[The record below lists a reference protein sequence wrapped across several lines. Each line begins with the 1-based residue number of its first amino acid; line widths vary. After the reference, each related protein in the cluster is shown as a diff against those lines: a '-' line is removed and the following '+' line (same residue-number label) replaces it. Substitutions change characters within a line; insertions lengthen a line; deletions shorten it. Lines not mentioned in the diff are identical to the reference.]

1 MNTRTPT
8 TFMHENR
15 DLFKVAFENHQA
27 GRLGEAEGL
36 YRSVLRVDPSHTDAL
51 HLLGV
56 VAHQSGRHQLAVE
69 LIQQAIAINENNHLY
84 HSNLGAS
91 QLAMGRLG
99 DAIASCQRAVELA
112 PNYAAA
118 QFNLARAYQAAGEIT
133 AAEAGYRRTLQVDPR
148 HAESRL
154 NLGNLLFDR
163 GEIQS
168 AIVEFR
174 ASVHCNPNFAYA
186 HYNLGNA
193 LLEIGQTDEAIA
205 CLQTTIKLKPDYAEA
220 YNNLGNAYRSRD
232 QLDEARTFFSTA
244 CRLNPQH
251 AIAHNNRGSVLQS
264 QGYLAEAFSAYT
276 RSQQIAPA
284 DAATHSNALVAA
296 NYLREQTPQ
305 ELFQRHCNW
314 TEQHAVDYPPRQFRN
329 AADPQR
335 RLRIGYSSPD
345 FRTHPVAYFFLPL
358 LQQHDRAAVEVTCYN
373 NAPRPDRMTAQ
384 IEAGADRWRD
394 VRRWSDEQMVQA
406 VIADE
411 IDILVDLAGHT
422 AHNRLQVFAQK
433 PAPVQVSYLGYPN
446 TTGLPAI
453 DYRITDRIADPA
465 GEAQTH
471 SETLIP
477 LPGPFCCYA
486 PPKFN
491 VEVRPLP
498 VDHKG
503 YVTFGSLHNLAK
515 LNPYVV
521 ETWSAVLRSVP
532 QSRLLIARSTLSQ
545 SSAERLSAEFVEQGI
560 AAGRIDF
567 RQLST
572 AEGSYLRVYDEIDV
586 ILDAFPWS
594 GHTTTCEALWMGV
607 PVLTLRGNRHA
618 GRMGASLLTYMELNE
633 WIAESRADYVSQA
646 AILAADVA
654 SLHALRGSL
663 RDRLLMSP
671 LCDARRYAANI
682 EDAYRTMW
690 RQWCPAETS
699 FVIDTY
705 EQILR

>member
-1 MNTRTPT
+1 MN
-8 TFMHENR
+8 ENR
-15 DLFKVAFENHQA
+15 DLFKVAFDNHQA

-36 YRSVLRVDPSHTDAL
+36 YRSVLRVDPAHTDAL

-69 LIQQAIAINENNHLY
+69 LIQQAIAINGNNHLY

-91 QLAMGRLG
+91 QLAMGRLS
-99 DAIASCQRAVELA
+99 DSILSCRRAVELA
-112 PNYAAA
+112 PHYVAA
-118 QFNLARAYQAAGEIT
+118 QFNLARAYQATGET
-133 AAEAGYRRTLQVDPR
+133 ATAEAGYRRTLQVDPR

-163 GEIQS
+163 GEIQA
-168 AIVEFR
+168 AIEEFR
-174 ASVHCNPNFAYA
+174 ASVQCNPNFAYA

-193 LLEIGQTDEAIA
+193 LLEIGQTDEAIV
-205 CLQTTIKLKPDYAEA
+205 CLQTTIQLKPDYAEA

-232 QLDEARTFFSTA
+232 QLDEALTSFTTA

-264 QGYLAEAFSAYT
+264 QGCLAEAFAAYT
-276 RSQQIAPA
+276 SSQQIAPA

-296 NYLREQTPQ
+296 NYLAEQSLQ
-305 ELFQRHCNW
+305 ELFQRHRAW
-314 TEQHAVDYPPRQFRN
+314 AEQHAMDCPPRQFRN
-329 AADPQR
+329 VADPER
-335 RLRIGYSSPD
+335 RLRIGYASPD
-345 FRTHPVAYFFLPL
+345 FRTHPVASFFLPL
-358 LQQHDRAAVEVTCYN
+358 LQQHDRTAVEVTCYSN
-373 NAPRPDRMTAQ
+373 FPRPDRMTAQ

-406 VIADE
+406 VVADE

-433 PAPVQVSYLGYPN
+433 PAPVQVSFLGYPN
-446 TTGLPAI
+446 TTGLSTI
-453 DYRITDRIADPA
+453 DYRITDGITDPA
-465 GEAQTH
+465 GEARSH

-486 PPKFN
+486 PPKFD
-491 VEVRPLP
+491 VEVCSLP
-498 VDHKG
+498 ADRKG

-515 LNPYVV
+515 LNPHVV
-521 ETWSAVLRSVP
+521 ETWSAVLHRVP
-532 QSRLLIARSTLSQ
+532 QSRLLIARSTLSR
-545 SSAERLSAEFVEQGI
+545 SSAARLSAEFVENGI
-560 AAGRIDF
+560 ASGRIDF

-572 AEGSYLRVYDEIDV
+572 TEGGYLRVYDEIDV

-618 GRMGASLLTYMELNE
+618 GRMGASLLTHIGLHE
-633 WIAESRADYVSQA
+633 WIAESREDYVSHA
-646 AILAADVA
+646 ARLAAEVA
-654 SLHALRGSL
+654 SLRRLRGSL
-663 RDRLLMSP
+663 RDQLLTSP
-671 LCDARRYAANI
+671 VCDARRYATNI
-682 EDAYRTMW
+682 EEAYRTMW

-699 FVIDTY
+699 FVIDTC

>member
-8 TFMHENR
+8 TFMNENR
-15 DLFKVAFENHQA
+15 DLFNVAFENHQA
-27 GRLGEAEGL
+27 GRLGEAESL
-36 YRSVLRVDPSHTDAL
+36 YRDVLRVDPAHTDAL

-69 LIQQAIAINENNHLY
+69 MIQRAIAINGNNHLY

-99 DAIASCQRAVELA
+99 DAIASCRRAVELA
-112 PNYAAA
+112 PKYAAA
-118 QFNLARAYQAAGEIT
+118 QFNLARAYQAAGET
-133 AAEAGYRRTLQVDPR
+133 AAAEAGYRRTLQVDPR

-163 GEIQS
+163 GEIQA
-168 AIVEFR
+168 AIEEFR
-174 ASVHCNPNFAYA
+174 ASVQCNPNFAYA

-205 CLQTTIKLKPDYAEA
+205 CLQTTIQLKPDYAEG

-232 QLDEARTFFSTA
+232 QLDEALTFFTTA

-264 QGYLAEAFSAYT
+264 QGCLAEAFSAYT
-276 RSQQIAPA
+276 RSQQIMPA

-296 NYLREQTPQ
+296 NYLAEQSPQ
-305 ELFQRHCNW
+305 ELFQRHRDW
-314 TEQHAVDYPPRQFRN
+314 AEQHAVDCPRRQFRN
-329 AADPQR
+329 VADPER

-345 FRTHPVAYFFLPL
+345 FRTHPVASFFLPL
-358 LQQHDRAAVEVTCYN
+358 LQQHDRTVVEVTCYSN
-373 NAPRPDRMTAQ
+373 TPRPDRMTAQ
-384 IEAGADRWRD
+384 LEAGADRWRD

-406 VIADE
+406 VLADE

-433 PAPVQVSYLGYPN
+433 PAPVQVSFLGYPN
-446 TTGLPAI
+446 TTGLPTI
-453 DYRITDRIADPA
+453 DYRITDGIADPA
-465 GEAQTH
+465 GEARTH
-471 SETLIP
+471 SETLIR

-486 PPKFN
+486 PPN
-491 VEVRPLP
+491 IDVEVRSLP
-498 VDHKG
+498 ADRKG

-515 LNPYVV
+515 LNPQVV

-532 QSRLLIARSTLSQ
+532 QSRLLIARSTLSR
-545 SSAERLSAEFVEQGI
+545 SSAERLSAEFVKNGI
-560 AAGRIDF
+560 ATGRIDF
-567 RQLST
+567 RQLSK
-572 AEGSYLRVYDEIDV
+572 AEGGYLRVYDEIDV

-594 GHTTTCEALWMGV
+594 GHTTTCEAFWMGV

-618 GRMGASLLTYMELNE
+618 GRMGASLLTHMGLHE

-646 AILAADVA
+646 ATLATDVA
-654 SLHALRGSL
+654 ALRSLRISL

-671 LCDARRYAANI
+671 ICDARRYAANM
-682 EDAYRTMW
+682 EEAYRRMW
-690 RQWCPAETS
+690 RQWCPVETS
-699 FVIDTY
+699 FVIDTC